1 MQPFERLRAI
11 ARWTK
16 GIDEESLLLE
26 AIDCLAD
33 FDDDPAGLF
42 VACRRLLSYHPYS
55 ARLWWV
61 CSRVIGSMEPR
72 MVAWDTWDQ
81 IRNDATASYLHTWIG
96 QTWIGSASLGA
107 DERPVLSLGWSQTM
121 SSLAEISAGREIVVM
136 RTGDDNNLSRSIRE
150 ESRPIR
156 VIGAVEVAALDPA
169 CVLVPIVVSGGGKV
183 LVTPKI
189 FESLDLFSEFPSVGI
204 APIGCALSEN
214 VVRAFISGNEALDLK
229 ELPITSAQSFAGP
242 SGVVPRE
249 QFLQR
254 RDAPD
259 APELIRSLG

>member
-1 MQPFERLRAI
+1 
-11 ARWTK
+11 
-16 GIDEESLLLE
+16 
-26 AIDCLAD
+26 
-33 FDDDPAGLF
+33 
-42 VACRRLLSYHPYS
+42 
-55 ARLWWV
+55 
-61 CSRVIGSMEPR
+61 

-107 DERPVLSLGWSQTM
+107 DERPILSLGWSQTM
-121 SSLAEISAGREIVVM
+121 SSLADFSAGREIVVM
-136 RTGDDNNLSRSIRE
+136 RTGDDNNLSRSLRE

-156 VIGAVEVAALDPA
+156 VIGAVEVAVLDPA
-169 CVLVPIVVSGGGKV
+169 CVLVPIVVSGGGRV
-183 LVTPKI
+183 FVTPKI
-189 FESLDLFSEFPSVGI
+189 FESLDLLSEIPSVGI

-229 ELPITSAQSFAGP
+229 ELRITSAQSFAGP

>member
-33 FDDDPAGLF
+33 FDDDPAGLV

-81 IRNDATASYLHTWIG
+81 IRNDATASYLNTWIG
-96 QTWIGSASLGA
+96 HAPLGA

-121 SSLAEISAGREIVVM
+121 SALAEISAGREIVVM
-136 RTGDDNNLSRSIRE
+136 RTGDENNLSRSLRE

-169 CVLVPIVVSGGGKV
+169 CVLVPIVVSGGGRV
-183 LVTPKI
+183 FVTPKI
-189 FESLDLFSEFPSVGI
+189 FDSFDLLSDYPAVGV

-214 VVRAFISGNEALDLK
+214 VVGAFISGNEALDLK

>member
-11 ARWTK
+11 ARWTR

-33 FDDDPAGLF
+33 FDDDPAGLV
-42 VACRRLLSYHPYS
+42 VACRRLLSYPPYS
-55 ARLWWV
+55 PRLWWV

-72 MVAWDTWDQ
+72 IVAWDTWDQ

-96 QTWIGSASLGA
+96 HASLGA
-107 DERPVLSLGWSQTM
+107 DERPILSLGWSQTM
-121 SSLAEISAGREIVVM
+121 SSLADFSAGREIVVM
-136 RTGDDNNLSRSIRE
+136 RTGDDNNLSRSLRE
-150 ESRPIR
+150 ESLPMR

-169 CVLVPIVVSGGGKV
+169 CVLLPIVVSGGGRV
-183 LVTPKI
+183 FVAPKI
-189 FESLDLFSEFPSVGI
+189 FESLDLLSEIPTVGV

-229 ELPITSAQSFAGP
+229 ELRITSAQSFAGP

>member
-11 ARWTK
+11 ARWTR
-16 GIDEESLLLE
+16 GLDEESLLLE
-26 AIDCLAD
+26 SIDCLAG
-33 FDDDPAGLF
+33 FDDDPAGLV

-96 QTWIGSASLGA
+96 HASLGS

-121 SSLAEISAGREIVVM
+121 SSLAEISPGREIVVM
-136 RTGDDNNLSRSIRE
+136 RTGDDNNLSRSLRE
-150 ESRPIR
+150 ESLPIR

-169 CVLVPIVVSGGGKV
+169 CVLLPIVVSGGGRV
-183 LVTPKI
+183 FVTRKI
-189 FESLDLFSEFPSVGI
+189 FENLELLSEIPTVGV

-214 VVRAFISGNEALDLK
+214 VVRAFISSNEALDLRD
-229 ELPITSAQSFAGP
+229 LPTIAALTFAGP
-242 SGVVPRE
+242 SGVVSRA
-249 QFLQR
+249 QFQQR

-259 APELIRSLG
+259 APELIRGLG

>member
-11 ARWTK
+11 ARWTR
-16 GIDEESLLLE
+16 GLDEESLLLE

-33 FDDDPAGLF
+33 FDDDPAGLV

-81 IRNDATASYLHTWIG
+81 IRNDATASYLH
-96 QTWIGSASLGA
+96 SYLES

-121 SSLAEISAGREIVVM
+121 SSLAEISPGRKIVVM
-136 RTGDDNNLSRSIRE
+136 RTGDDNNLSRSLRE
-150 ESRPIR
+150 ESLPIR
-156 VIGAVEVAALDPA
+156 VIGAVEVAALDPV
-169 CVLVPIVVSGGGKV
+169 CVLLPIVVSGGGRV
-183 LVTPKI
+183 FVTPKI
-189 FESLDLFSEFPSVGI
+189 FESLDLLSEIPTVGV

-214 VVRAFISGNEALDLK
+214 VARAFISGNEALDLRD
-229 ELPITSAQSFAGP
+229 LPTSAAATFAGP
-242 SGVVPRE
+242 SGVVSRV
-249 QFLQR
+249 QFQQR